1 MIVSNELLSV
11 LASFAGS
18 PMLQSLNGDSGSAGE
33 RILTVFEGHHAGQNY
48 RIAKEILHNRDG
60 AWMSEYILNLE

>member
-33 RILTVFEGHHAGQNY
+33 RILTETDGFYPPSDLMISDAN
-48 RIAKEILHNRDG
+48 KRD
-60 AWMSEYILNLE
+60 L